1 MSKKKHKTDGTQP
14 NAKTND
20 HLRTSLQQRMNQ
32 TVTIQGTISKY
43 STDGETVCIRS
54 PEVIEVGYIY
64 TGPVAG
70 EDHLWVDAELFTRK
84 QLQPEDI
91 VCFEGVVYEY
101 RNKKDEL
108 NYGVKDITYVKRINP
123 YSVIRNWAES
133 MVCEVCLF
141 SEHCYGFCLRGEKDK
156 EGDIT
161 NIGLSLLPA
170 LSPEIMKWLN
180 DHSLYYDLS
189 KERYDLKQKDQHLT
203 SEKAELY
210 ELLHQYLHY
219 STKEGLARISGK
231 VPDEY
236 LSVLKQLI

>member
-1 MSKKKHKTDGTQP
+1 MSKKKRKTTDSQP
-14 NAKTND
+14 EVKTND
-20 HLRTSLQQRMNQ
+20 HLRISLQQRNNQ

-43 STDGETVCIRS
+43 STDGQTVCIRS

-70 EDHLWVDAELFTRK
+70 EDHLWVDAELFTKK

-101 RNKKDEL
+101 KNKKDEL
-108 NYGVKDITYVKRINP
+108 NYGVKDISCAKRINP
-123 YSVIRNWAES
+123 YLVVHNWAES

-161 NIGLSLLPA
+161 NIGFSLLSA
-170 LSPEIMKWLN
+170 LGPEINKWLN
-180 DHSLYYDLS
+180 DHALYYDLS
-189 KERYDLKQKDQHLT
+189 KESDDLEQKGQHLT

-219 STKEGLARISGK
+219 STKKGLERINGK

-236 LSVLKQLI
+236 LSVLNQLI

>member
-1 MSKKKHKTDGTQP
+1 MGKKKHKTNASQP
-14 NAKTND
+14 ETKTND
-20 HLRTSLQQRMNQ
+20 HLRISLRQRMNQ
-32 TVTIQGTISKY
+32 SVTIQGTISKY
-43 STDGETVCIRS
+43 SSDGQTVCIRS

-101 RNKKDEL
+101 RNKKDEV
-108 NYGVKDITYVKRINP
+108 NYGVKDINDVKRINP

-156 EGDIT
+156 EGDI
-161 NIGLSLLPA
+161 NNMALSLIPA
-170 LSPEIMKWLN
+170 LDPEIMKWLH
-180 DHSLYYDLS
+180 DHALYYDLS
-189 KERYDLKQKDQHLT
+189 KERYDLKHKGQHLT
-203 SEKAELY
+203 SQEAELY

-219 STKEGLARISGK
+219 STKEGLERIIGK

-236 LSVLKQLI
+236 FSVLKQLI